1 MKAVSPAGGVRAFST
16 EDWERQQLAI
26 AIAAEIESFS
36 KSYGGQ
42 VNLASEAARRH
53 LASAIVGVVERA
65 TPQ

>member
-1 MKAVSPAGGVRAFST
+1 MKAVSPTDGVRAFST

-42 VNLASEAARRH
+42 VNLASEAAQRH
-53 LASAIVGVVERA
+53 LAEVIAGVMERA
-65 TPQ
+65 HL